1 MPTPRREKVAALT
14 VTSRSRET
22 RAARLKERIYVTFAA
37 LAVTVSL
44 LSHGQVTALDAIS
57 TLGVT
62 VPGTLA
68 AVFTAD
74 VISHLIVHEKMLTR
88 AEFGHAATV
97 SASALG
103 AIVLPMLFLLAAQL
117 GTWSPVNALRAST
130 GVAPGPDRVRMDRC
144 PSDQAPLV
152 ATTPCS
158 GRRSRPRPDRRRP
171 ASSRTRRISG
181 TRSSPDQAGRP

>member
-1 MPTPRREKVAALT
+1 M
-14 VTSRSRET
+14 
-22 RAARLKERIYVTFAA
+22 TFAA

-62 VPGTLA
+62 VLGTLA

-130 GVAPGPDRVRMDRC
+130 GALLLGLI
-144 PSDQAPLV
+144 AFGWI
-152 ATTPCS
+152 A
-158 GRRSRPRPDRRRP
+158 
-171 ASSRTRRISG
+171 ARRIKLPWWQRLLVLG
-181 TRSSPDQAGRP
+181 AEAALGLIVVGLQVLAHGG